1 MTKPYSAAEAELK
14 ALLEPTGISV
24 RISPIRS
31 SDKYYTDPVSHTV
44 TDMSHHNGTL
54 MFSFWPSEDTVVT
67 FSAYY
72 PPLYYKKYVETVTLN
87 IGCCGRKSIDRIR
100 NRLREDSHTDMVLTA
115 EQTRIVEAWCEK
127 NTQRWYEVSI

>member
-14 ALLEPTGISV
+14 ALLEPTGITV
-24 RISPIRS
+24 RIEPIRS

-54 MFSFWPSEDTVVT
+54 MFSFWSSDYTVVT

-72 PPLYYKKYVETVTLN
+72 PSLFYTKYVETVTYYVD
-87 IGCCGRKSIDRIR
+87 CCGRKSIIKIR

-127 NTQRWYEVSI
+127 NTQRWYEVST